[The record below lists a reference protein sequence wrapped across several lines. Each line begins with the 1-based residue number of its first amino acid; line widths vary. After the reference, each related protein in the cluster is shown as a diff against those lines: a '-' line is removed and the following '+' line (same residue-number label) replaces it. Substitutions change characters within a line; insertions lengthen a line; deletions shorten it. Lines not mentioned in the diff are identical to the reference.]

1 MRDIRE
7 RDTVKRFACSVTSLG
22 EFDALYSFSSALA
35 RDGTCARSGETALGW
50 RTRGREDRDTLCS
63 LHRGLAATWV
73 INVTI
78 QRSECRAVN
87 GVTFNVGQRL
97 LDPVL

>member
-1 MRDIRE
+1 MREVSEWHGEALRVPSRPSWNSTLFIRSP
-7 RDTVKRFACSVTSLG
+7 RR
-22 EFDALYSFSSALA
+22 LA
-35 RDGTCARSGETALGW
+35 RDGTRARPLARSEETALGW

-63 LHRGLAATWV
+63 LHRGLAAAWV

-87 GVTFNVGQRL
+87 GGYV
-97 LDPVL
+97 